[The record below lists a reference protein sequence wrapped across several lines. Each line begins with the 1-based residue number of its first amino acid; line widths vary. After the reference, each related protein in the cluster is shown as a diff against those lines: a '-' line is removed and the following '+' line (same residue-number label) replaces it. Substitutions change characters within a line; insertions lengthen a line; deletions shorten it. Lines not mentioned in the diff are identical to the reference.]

1 MSNSNFLKDL
11 ENCIGD
17 EVVEAV
23 VFTNLLDD
31 IGWGSLRTPEPRN
44 AGIVVDKRYSWEEA
58 KPLLDYNYYHGYGSM
73 DCHDINIWT
82 PTRVIYIHEYD
93 GSTCPEFVPRNPPAA

>member
-23 VFTNLLDD
+23 VFTDLIDTY
-31 IGWGSLRTPEPRN
+31 GWPPIPEPRN
-44 AGIVVDKRYSWEEA
+44 AGIVVGKRYSWEEA
-58 KPLLDYNYYHGYGSM
+58 KPLLDYPYYRGYGSM
-73 DCHDINIWT
+73 DCHSVNIWT
-82 PTRVIYIHEYD
+82 STRVIYIHEYD
-93 GSTCPEFVPRNPPAA
+93 GSTWPESVPRNPPVA